1 MNYKVSHPTKIVNCE
16 IELPSSKS
24 ISNRLLIIRALCK
37 DHFIIKNLSNSKDTI
52 SLLQALNSSKKHIDI
67 GHAGTSFRFLTSFLA
82 LQENREFILT
92 GSERLKKRPI
102 RDLVKT
108 LQEMGAQIEYLQQEG
123 FAPLKILG
131 SKLKGGSIKIDGGI
145 SSQFISAILLISP
158 TLENGIQLRV
168 TKDLVS
174 KPYILM
180 TLQLMMSF
188 GVQWT
193 WTGNVISIKKQPYIS
208 KKYKVEA
215 DWSSASFWL
224 QIAGLSE
231 KCNIKLNGL
240 KKNSIQGDKKIVELF
255 KSLGVLSVF
264 KNESLLLTKNENQ
277 LLPTKINLIET
288 PDLYQPLKCTLYAK
302 GIITKILGLQT
313 LKDKESDRVKS
324 VKKELKKLNS
334 SKIIDT
340 YNDHRMAM
348 SFAPLCLKFGE
359 LQITNAEVVNK
370 SYPNFWDDL
379 IKGGF
384 IISPLSD

>member
-37 DHFIIKNLSNSKDTI
+37 ENFIIKNLSNSKDTI
-52 SLLQALNSSKKHIDI
+52 SLLQALNSSNKHIDI

-102 RDLVKT
+102 KDLVKT
-108 LQEMGAQIEYLQQEG
+108 MQEMGAQIEYLQQEG

-131 SKLKGGSIKIDGGI
+131 SKLKGGSIKINGGI
-145 SSQFISAILLISP
+145 SSQFISAILLIAP

-180 TLQLMMSF
+180 TLQLITSF

-193 WTGNVISIKKQPYIS
+193 WIGNVISIKKQPYIS
-208 KKYKVEA
+208 KNYKVEA

-264 KNESLLLTKNENQ
+264 KNESLLLTKNKNQ
-277 LLPTKINLIET
+277 LLPSKINLIET